1 MGRVAYLS
9 NIFVRAFFIFVAL
22 VLVFRSWL
30 WSFVLAVVINII
42 YELTAGRKFW
52 QAWKNAPKKSRRHW
66 KVVLRDLWRR
76 MFARER
82 TKGLVFVGFI
92 LLLSSYVVKF
102 QVYYVII
109 ACLVFTLAAISRFA
123 PPQKNDIIKHESQC
137 DPQSSTTNCPPP
149 ATE

>member
-9 NIFVRAFFIFVAL
+9 NILVRAFFIFVAL

-52 QAWKNAPKKSRRHW
+52 QAWKNTPKKSRRHW

-123 PPQKNDIIKHESQC
+123 PPQKNDIMKHESQR
-137 DPQSSTTNCPPP
+137 DTQSSTTNCPPP

>member
-1 MGRVAYLS
+1 M
-9 NIFVRAFFIFVAL
+9 
-22 VLVFRSWL
+22 
-30 WSFVLAVVINII
+30 
-42 YELTAGRKFW
+42 
-52 QAWKNAPKKSRRHW
+52 
-66 KVVLRDLWRR
+66 LRDLWRR